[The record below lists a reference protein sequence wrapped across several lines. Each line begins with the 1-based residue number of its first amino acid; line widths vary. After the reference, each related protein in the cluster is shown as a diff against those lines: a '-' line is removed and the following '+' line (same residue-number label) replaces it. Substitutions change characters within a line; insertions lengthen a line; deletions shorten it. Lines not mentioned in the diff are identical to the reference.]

1 MTYTGRLFK
10 IQCAFRPASRL
21 PNRRSYSTLNHAG
34 YHLHHPYFA
43 SAQSPSLIHS
53 RSYLGHRIT
62 NWEGYIDYT
71 EAEIMPGTTSV
82 TSNTSSNKRKR
93 SSPKFYAVKVGRTP
107 GIYHSWEDCK
117 AQTDGIKAT
126 FKSFPTLT
134 EAEAFMKGSSN
145 SSPKPSAGN
154 KFYAVAIGHVPGVYT
169 DYASVQAQTRNC
181 AGAKQQSFA
190 TREEAQAFVNGSRRD
205 PSVPI
210 SLRGD
215 LSEVS
220 SLTASKESKASEAPQ
235 KKQKKND
242 AAAPA
247 LTNGDIKYEP
257 GLGPLP
263 EDAEDGFD
271 PTLKLDLESGN
282 IRVKTEAELSRTKL
296 QPTGDFTGIIN
307 VYTDGSALGNGK
319 VGAVGGVGVYFGP
332 NDSRNISEPL
342 RGSRQTNQR
351 AELTAV
357 ARALDHIPIDRSALI
372 HTDSNYSIKCLT
384 EWFQKWEK
392 NNWKSS
398 SGKDVENK
406 DLVEPIIARIR
417 ERDMC
422 RAKTDFKWIKGHAND
437 PGNVAADL
445 LAVQGSRT
453 STPELR
459 NGDIKTISATL
470 NTSAI
475 DYDSNNLRDQKHS
488 DTYTGKMEPMNEDD
502 WDKTFADLAADA
514 TAQEPATYEQGL
526 PSSVLDQLAED
537 VT

>member
-1 MTYTGRLFK
+1 
-10 IQCAFRPASRL
+10 
-21 PNRRSYSTLNHAG
+21 
-34 YHLHHPYFA
+34 
-43 SAQSPSLIHS
+43 
-53 RSYLGHRIT
+53 
-62 NWEGYIDYT
+62 
-71 EAEIMPGTTSV
+71 MPV
-82 TSNTSSNKRKR
+82 
-93 SSPKFYAVKVGRTP
+93 
-107 GIYHSWEDCK
+107 
-117 AQTDGIKAT
+117 
-126 FKSFPTLT
+126 KSFPTLT
-134 EAEAFMKGSSN
+134 EAEAFMNGSSN
-145 SSPKPSAGN
+145 STPKPSAGN

-190 TREEAQAFVNGSRRD
+190 TREEAQAFVNKFRRD

-220 SLTASKESKASEAPQ
+220 SLTASKESKASEAPS

-296 QPTGDFTGIIN
+296 QPTGDFTGVIN

-332 NDSRNISEPL
+332 NDSRLVIPRHFACSTNNSCRNISEPL

-357 ARALDHIPIDRSALI
+357 ARALDHVPIDRSVLI

-475 DYDSNNLRDQKHS
+475 DYDSNNLRNQKHS
-488 DTYTGKMEPMNEDD
+488 DAYTGKMEPMNEDD

-526 PSSVLDQLAED
+526 PSSALDQLAED
-537 VT
+537 VTWDSQETTKQVTSGDAPGMADSMKDVR